1 MANVKVDL
9 SESLQEI
16 SDSCQVATA
25 IVEKAIAEGWSPGA
39 LKQAVRLLNNHL
51 NGNAEQSNFVT
62 LTPTVNVTDYGTNK
76 DYNVGAIISEI
87 KATLKKEI
95 CAAGSG
101 AHEEKDL
108 DSKENTIIIDYGA
121 VNLKSLIITNSL
133 EEYQKR
139 KAQGNTGVLFEPQL
153 MECSKLPNLY
163 AVGILAGDEE

>member
-1 MANVKVDL
+1 MDL
-9 SESLQEI
+9 SKSLQEI

-25 IVEKAIAEGWSPGA
+25 IVEKAITEGWSPGA
-39 LKQAVRLLNNHL
+39 FKQAVRLLDEQL
-51 NGNAEQSNFVT
+51 NRKAEQFVT
-62 LTPTVNVTDYGTNK
+62 LAPTVNVTDYGTNK

-87 KATLKKEI
+87 KATLEKEI
-95 CAAGSG
+95 SAAGSG

-121 VNLKSLIITNSL
+121 VNLKSLIVTNSL

-153 MECSKLPNLY
+153 MERDKPPNLY
-163 AVGILAGDEE
+163 AVGILAGEEVT